1 MARTREKA
9 EWAGIDAG
17 IVPILE
23 RARSA
28 LHKIFIKTEA
38 ELEARGFRAAL
49 DRTHRLPITRLEFE
63 DCTYVVSRLSTV
75 PKEKLSRRQR
85 EVASLFLEGLPMKL
99 IAKKLGISPRTVK
112 FHVDNLFSKLG
123 VNSRTEAAIIA
134 LRQGWADGQVAP
146 PPKSRKNSRRLDF
159 RSVTG
164 ARSPGRR
171 EPRARGPRAARG

>member
-38 ELEARGFRAAL
+38 ELEARGFRDAL
-49 DRTHRLPITRLEFE
+49 DRTNRLPITRLEFE

-99 IAKKLGISPRTVK
+99 IAKKLGISPRTVETHMGRLCRK
-112 FHVDNLFSKLG
+112 YQVD
-123 VNSRTEAAIIA
+123 SRIA
-134 LRQGWADGQVAP
+134 LA
-146 PPKSRKNSRRLDF
+146 RKIALLS
-159 RSVTG
+159 
-164 ARSPGRR
+164 
-171 EPRARGPRAARG
+171 